1 MTERITLVSLFDQE
15 NLIKIN
21 NFTNKIKEKICK
33 VPYGK
38 NVEDRY
44 KADTLP
50 YHFTLSAWNIDKE
63 KFILQKLEN
72 IQFNKFKIL
81 VDSIDIMTGKENSF
95 VLFFNVKTNDE
106 LKMLQNKIYNILP
119 TEKYN
124 PNDFK
129 FHITIAIDKNYEK
142 IINIKEY
149 LEKNF
154 EPFELEVNSI
164 GLYEI
169 YPANLIKNISGGEL
183 NERKN

>member
-1 MTERITLVSLFDQE
+1 MNERITLVSLFDQD

-21 NFTNKIKEKICK
+21 NFTNKIKEKVCK

-63 KFILQKLEN
+63 KFILQKLED
-72 IQFNKFKIL
+72 IHFNKFKIL
-81 VDSIDIMTGKENSF
+81 VDSIDIMNGKANSF
-95 VLFFNVKTNDE
+95 VLFFNVKTNNE

-129 FHITIAIDKNYEK
+129 FHITIAIDRDYEK
-142 IINIKEY
+142 IINIKEE

-154 EPFELEVNSI
+154 EPFNLEVNNI

-169 YPANLIKNISGGEL
+169 YPANLIKNIKGE
-183 NERKN
+183 NVK